1 MREDIV
7 RMTKRELERWQVI
20 QRVFRGE
27 LTQVLAG
34 EALGLSERQVRRM
47 VKKVRRRGARALAHA
62 SRGRQ
67 SPRKMPEALEDRI
80 AEIIRS
86 RYPDF
91 SPLHVAEKLVERHRI
106 EVSREKVRQVMMAK
120 GLWRRRRHRK
130 QAHIWR
136 ERKHHLGEMVQ
147 MDGSRH
153 DWLEGRGPWMVLMG
167 YVDDATGRF
176 YGRFYD
182 HEGVYP
188 AMDSLRRYIELYGL
202 PLALYLDKHST
213 YKTTRQADIEEL
225 LKDKQQAETQFER
238 AVSEL
243 GIQVIHAHSPQAK
256 GRVERSFRTLQDRLV
271 KEMRLAGIK
280 TLEEANRFLERW
292 LPIYN
297 RRFAREALEPG
308 DLHRPLPKSITLDDV
323 LCIKGFRTVNE
334 GYIVKWRGR
343 TLVLE
348 KPSLTL
354 RRQKLVVLERFDG
367 RLTLRFKNRDLHY
380 REALE
385 PPRRAPRP
393 VVVKIRRKPPKYKPP
408 TSHPWRHQLFGNGQ
422 PL

>member
-20 QRVFRGE
+20 QRVLRGE
-27 LTQVLAG
+27 LTQLLAG

-62 SRGRQ
+62 SRGRE
-67 SPRKMPEALEDRI
+67 SPRKMVEALEDRI

-86 RYPDF
+86 RYQDF
-91 SPLHVAEKLVERHRI
+91 SPLHVAEKLSERHRI

-120 GLWRRRRHRK
+120 GLWRRRRYRK
-130 QAHIWR
+130 VAHIWR

-147 MDGSRH
+147 MDGSHH

-225 LKDKQQAETQFER
+225 LQDKQQAETQFER

-256 GRVERSFRTLQDRLV
+256 GRIERTFGTLQDRLV
-271 KEMRLAGIK
+271 KELRLASGS
-280 TLEEANRFLERW
+280 TLDEANRFLDGYLPRFNTQFEREPREPEDLHRS
-292 LPIYN
+292 LPKGLKFEEIFCLKTVRTILDGYIIRWKG
-297 RRFAREALEPG
+297 RRFAIEEPARRMLGRPATVIPG
-308 DLHRPLPKSITLDDV
+308 DRGASEARPGSA
-323 LCIKGFRTVNE
+323 C
-334 GYIVKWRGR
+334 
-343 TLVLE
+343 
-348 KPSLTL
+348 S
-354 RRQKLVVLERFDG
+354 
-367 RLTLRFKNRDLHY
+367 
-380 REALE
+380 
-385 PPRRAPRP
+385 
-393 VVVKIRRKPPKYKPP
+393 
-408 TSHPWRHQLFGNGQ
+408 
-422 PL
+422 